1 LGEKQVISMKV
12 RHQPFSVYMYF
23 NQPFQGREVLFVD
36 GQNDNE
42 MLVLECGWKR
52 RVMGQMQLDPNGML
66 AMRGQKYPIT
76 RVGIRNLIAEAI
88 SFAEADTK
96 FAECQLTSNPNTKI
110 DDRPTTLIQI
120 EHPVPRREFRAYIT
134 RIFLDNELRVPIHYD
149 AYMWPE
155 TAGQTPPLEE
165 SYTYRNMKINT
176 DLTANDFD
184 PKNPEI
190 FRP

>member
-1 LGEKQVISMKV
+1 
-12 RHQPFSVYMYF
+12 
-23 NQPFQGREVLFVD
+23 
-36 GQNDNE
+36 
-42 MLVLECGWKR
+42 
-52 RVMGQMQLDPNGML
+52 
-66 AMRGQKYPIT
+66 
-76 RVGIRNLIAEAI
+76 
-88 SFAEADTK
+88 
-96 FAECQLTSNPNTKI
+96 
-110 DDRPTTLIQI
+110 
-120 EHPVPRREFRAYIT
+120 VPRREFRAYIT